1 MESLYFLDCPVPG
14 YRCSVRVAYPRRNAA
29 IHKLCSQAASDA
41 AGDSLPHRLGD
52 SLCPNGHR
60 RCQGIFHR
68 RLFLSS
74 ARFAKFPA
82 AAGSKFSMDD
92 TVLRLSCL
100 RSVPPLASPAVESG
114 SQDDP
119 QLSAGGQNSRKS
131 PGSLSAVGNPCSISE
146 SWCMVFESIS
156 RGTSGRPCRPP
167 FFRMLLHPAEP
178 AQHPSRPAQRSGQGR
193 YLLYKADA
201 SLR

>member
-100 RSVPPLASPAVESG
+100 RSVLLWLLLLWNLVLRMIRSFRQV
-114 SQDDP
+114 DKT
-119 QLSAGGQNSRKS
+119 AGNLQI
-131 PGSLSAVGNPCSISE
+131 P
-146 SWCMVFESIS
+146 
-156 RGTSGRPCRPP
+156 
-167 FFRMLLHPAEP
+167 
-178 AQHPSRPAQRSGQGR
+178 
-193 YLLYKADA
+193 YLLWVTLAA
-201 SLR
+201 FLNLGVWFLNR